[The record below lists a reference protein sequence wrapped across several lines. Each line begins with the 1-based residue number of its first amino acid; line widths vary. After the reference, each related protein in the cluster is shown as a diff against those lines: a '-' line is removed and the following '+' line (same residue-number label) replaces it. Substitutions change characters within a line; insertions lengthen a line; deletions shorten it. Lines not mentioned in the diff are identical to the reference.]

1 MTRPGGYRWST
12 NPMQHRE
19 ATFSL
24 MVHGGAGTLDLAAN
38 PAHAQALH
46 HAIAR
51 VLAAGRALLEKGA
64 PALDA
69 VEHCVTLLEDD
80 PLFNAGRGSVLNE
93 FGRVEMDAA
102 IMDGRSLAAGAVAAV
117 HGIANPVRLA
127 RRVMD
132 DTPHILLV
140 GDGAMRFAEQCGMPL
155 QPDDYFL
162 LPERLA
168 QLERARARRA
178 TGLDHAVENDN
189 GKLGTV
195 GAVARD
201 LRGDLAAATSTGGLV
216 NKRMGRVGHSP
227 LVGAGVYGD
236 NRSCAVSA
244 TGVGEDLMRIVLAK
258 TVADLVELWGL
269 DGPAAAHAAIDRL
282 RERVAGQGGLIV
294 IDRAGRCAGAGSTPN
309 LIHGWIEN
317 SGATVVRLEPQ

>member
-1 MTRPGGYRWST
+1 MQQGGSS
-12 NPMQHRE
+12 
-19 ATFSL
+19 FSL
-24 MVHGGAGTLDLAAN
+24 MVHGGAGTLDLAAR
-38 PAHAQALH
+38 PAHAEALH
-46 HAIAR
+46 QAVAR
-51 VLAAGRALLEKGA
+51 VLAAGRSLLEKGA
-64 PALDA
+64 SALEA
-69 VEHCVTLLEDD
+69 VEHCTALLEDD

-102 IMDGRSLAAGAVAAV
+102 IMDGRSLAAGAVAVV

-127 RRVMD
+127 RRVMA
-132 DTPHILLV
+132 DTPHLLLV
-140 GDGAMRFAEQCGMPL
+140 GDGAMRFAEQCGIAL

-168 QLERARARRA
+168 QLERARARQGI
-178 TGLDHAVENDN
+178 GLDHAVDGDN

-201 LRGDLAAATSTGGLV
+201 LHGDLAAATSTGGLV
-216 NKRMGRVGHSP
+216 NKRAGRVGDTP
-227 LVGAGVYGD
+227 LVGAGVYAD

-244 TGVGEDLMRIVLAK
+244 TGVGEDLMRTVLAK

-269 DGPAAAHAAIDRL
+269 DGPAATQAAIDRL

-294 IDRAGRCAGAGSTPN
+294 IDRAGRCAGACSTPN
-309 LIHGWIEN
+309 LIHGWIEHG
-317 SGATVVRLEPQ
+317 GATVVRLEQGDGERRDA